1 MQHMMQHMVTVAAV
15 LMLALSHAQAA
26 PRDFAATST
35 LSAHDATEFSAA
47 KKKKR
52 AARATTVK
60 SSKSNTSDRVR
71 GGDSR
76 DKPSQY

>member
-1 MQHMMQHMVTVAAV
+1 MQHMVIVAAV
-15 LMLALSHAQAA
+15 LMLALPHAQAA
-26 PRDFAATST
+26 PRDFATTST
-35 LSAHDATEFSAA
+35 LSTHDATELSAA

-52 AARATTVK
+52 VARGTTAK
-60 SSKSNTSDRVR
+60 GSKSNTS

>member
-1 MQHMMQHMVTVAAV
+1 
-15 LMLALSHAQAA
+15 MLALSHAQAA
-26 PRDFAATST
+26 PRAFAATST
-35 LSAHDATEFSAA
+35 LSAPGATAFSAA
-47 KKKKR
+47 KKK
-52 AARATTVK
+52 RATTVK

>member
-1 MQHMMQHMVTVAAV
+1 MQHMVIVAAV
-15 LMLALSHAQAA
+15 LILALSHAPAA

-35 LSAHDATEFSAA
+35 LSAHDATELSAA

-52 AARATTVK
+52 AARATSAKGGK
-60 SSKSNTSDRVR
+60 SSTG